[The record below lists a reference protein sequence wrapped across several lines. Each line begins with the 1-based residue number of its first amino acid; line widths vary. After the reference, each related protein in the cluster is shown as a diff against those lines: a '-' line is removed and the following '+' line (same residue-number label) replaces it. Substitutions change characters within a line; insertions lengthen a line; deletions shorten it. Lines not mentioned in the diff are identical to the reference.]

1 MVSRTSLLIQTSL
14 HHTHQTN
21 QDNVLF
27 ADFIFNRKMKSY
39 LTHRASHIWTISNES
54 IYDYDIKDIIII
66 LYSNC
71 NHCNFVQPDFLY
83 SCNWSNFISEGIQKR
98 WQNWPYISPWVP
110 LWITRQ
116 TKHKCPMACW
126 TAKLKFSAIAFLSFA
141 LSPLSI
147 FVVYQFWRLF
157 RTVHCW

>member
-1 MVSRTSLLIQTSL
+1 MTFLVLWKPLAFLDIRYLTFIVEEITQLWIDSSYQAEKWCLWRPLLIQTSL

-27 ADFIFNRKMKSY
+27 ADFIFNRKIKSY

-71 NHCNFVQPDFLY
+71 NHCNFVQPDFLH
-83 SCNWSNFISEGIQKR
+83 SCSWSNSISEGIQKR

-110 LWITRQ
+110 LWITR
-116 TKHKCPMACW
+116 
-126 TAKLKFSAIAFLSFA
+126 
-141 LSPLSI
+141 
-147 FVVYQFWRLF
+147 
-157 RTVHCW
+157 